1 VVSYLDKRDLW
12 LACRSRSESC
22 EQKFYVFTYA
32 AEHSV
37 GSDTLAISSQHLSI
51 PTGFGCERILECA
64 QSVKFVRSRVGA
76 EDERLYHVMIHDL
89 ELVPRA
95 TRNYIS
101 HSFSWI
107 IPYLRLIKH
116 SNPSSS
122 KKINSPRRWLS
133 SS

>member
-12 LACRSRSESC
+12 LECRSTSESC
-22 EQKFYVFTYA
+22 ERKIYVTTYA

-76 EDERLYHVMIHDL
+76 KDERLYHMMIH
-89 ELVPRA
+89 ELVVVPRA

-101 HSFSWI
+101 QSSSWI

-116 SNPSSS
+116 SNP
-122 KKINSPRRWLS
+122 NSTLTSMGLRH
-133 SS
+133 